1 MGHNVYFVFCLL
13 SLVIIAPFGAINPII
28 ALIAVIIAGIFFWV
42 WYLKEMKEQEKEYKN
57 HWQNNY
63 NVIL

>member
-28 ALIAVIIAGIFFWV
+28 ALIAVIIAGIFFQV
-42 WYLKEMKEQEKEYKN
+42 WYLKEMKEQEKERKN
-57 HWQNNY
+57 P
-63 NVIL
+63 